1 MKKFFTTLCFSVFF
15 TLTAFAEE
23 TEATINS
30 GDTAWML
37 IATALVM
44 LMTPA
49 GLALFYG
56 GLIQN
61 KHVLNTIGMSYMAF
75 CTGTIVWVVIAY
87 SLAFSEGNA
96 FIGNLE
102 NLFLSGIGVNDVS
115 GTIPSLLFVVFQ
127 GTFATIAVAIVRL
140 YY

>member
-1 MKKFFTTLCFSVFF
+1 MKYLISTFIGLALSTTSVFAQEVASID
-15 TLTAFAEE
+15 T
-23 TEATINS
+23 

-56 GLIQN
+56 GLTQN

-75 CTGTIVWVVIAY
+75 CTGTIVWVIAGY
-87 SLAFSEGNA
+87 SLAFGAGNA
-96 FIGNLE
+96 WIGDFSH
-102 NLFLSGIGVNDVS
+102 FLLADIGVNDVS
-115 GTIPSLLFVVFQ
+115 GSIPTLLFVVFQ
-127 GTFATIAVAIVRL
+127 GTFRRNCCC
-140 YY
+140 YC